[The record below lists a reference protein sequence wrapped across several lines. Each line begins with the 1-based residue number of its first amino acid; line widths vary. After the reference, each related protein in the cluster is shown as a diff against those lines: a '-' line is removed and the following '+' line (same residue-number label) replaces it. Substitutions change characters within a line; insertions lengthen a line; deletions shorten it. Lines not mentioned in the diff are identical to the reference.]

1 MNDITFSNIFFF
13 IKINNNKLEYY
24 IIGGQIIIIF
34 KLNKDY
40 KLINNLIKK
49 SNFNYYAFYDYEDLY
64 YNNLIIDY
72 DNSKYIFIVLINW
85 KN

>member
-13 IKINNNKLEYY
+13 ISFNKNKLEYY

-40 KLINNLIKK
+40 ELINKLIKN
-49 SNFNYYAFYDYEDLY
+49 SNFNYYAFFDYEDLY

-72 DNSKYIFIVLINW
+72 DNSKYIFIVLF
-85 KN
+85 K